1 MVFFPPIRT
10 FLLWVILLLV
20 TLFSGFFVLTNGLY
34 VDQIS
39 LANVTAED
47 VTLKWENGLNLEI
60 NHLQVDTSR
69 EDSGKISGIQI
80 QRALKAFQLLRKFI
94 PTITVRSLDYN
105 DFKIEILSRKQES
118 PHPVALTLNSEDL
131 HLEASLTQEQ
141 DNIRIDLQNF
151 SSINF
156 NSSATGTFLFDTK
169 TLQVHGEL
177 TANLAD
183 CLPVQLSII
192 ADLDSISFQGHG
204 TAETTTIKPLVDLFG
219 LDDDIQP
226 WIIEYLTGSSY
237 HLQKIGGTIPLR
249 DPAALLDTLFV
260 SVRVDDCTYTF
271 AQGLEPIKA
280 DYAEVILSR
289 GVLDI
294 RPHDA
299 TFYGQDG
306 GKSQL
311 DIDFN
316 DPKNILLTA
325 YIRTNVQAN
334 RDIFNLLTY
343 YNIRLPFLQTAG
355 TTDTDLT
362 LTINLNNEQVQ
373 AFGTFEVGKSMF
385 TYEGI
390 SYQVTGGR
398 IDLKGTGIILDG
410 LEIGWDNFFK
420 ARISGKIKPRESLM
434 DLTVEVKEVQ
444 VALKDT
450 VLALDQAV
458 NPLQLGYHT
467 RLGNSS
473 ITVAPSRWLL
483 GNTVVRLDSFSAPFD
498 FKQFSGKLPLTRLV
512 IPSMAELSIAGD
524 FNLKKQQADLQVK
537 LHHLQIQALGLDQ
550 ESLALAVHYD
560 KQLNITAGETSSWLL
575 AGTDIV
581 LSPFNI
587 SYSKDEIR
595 FDNVQIF
602 SVDFFD
608 TLVKGSYN
616 LREKQGQ
623 FHLKE
628 LLFSQKDR
636 TPFLKF
642 PDELR
647 LTVEIDT
654 GITKINLDE
663 LGLSLRSEKLGK
675 LDVDISDIGKL
686 LDLSPLLRRLKISA
700 GKFHLTSTTPS
711 SPLQFTGEVSSSYDF
726 LVQEE
731 IPQSDYVFSG
741 SYEKTGLSLVVNNDF
756 HVRYD
761 GTVTI
766 HSKNIGYNV
775 PALLRFNKDRP
786 KEKNLS
792 KKTDTPDIVLQ
803 ARDSFLFF
811 SKGRQI
817 LADTM
822 TLTASGDN
830 LDLNITHGPGEL
842 VIKVI
847 GNSFSLQGH
856 KLNDEF
862 MNAMVV
868 DAHVE
873 NGYLDAV
880 AEGTFDRFTAAFNTG
895 RILLKDYATL
905 NNILAVINTLPAL
918 ITFSLPN
925 YDRDGWP
932 VESMRMW
939 FDYDHGIATIKT
951 LELNSREM
959 DMRGTG
965 TVDLVNQQVQLD
977 INMITRAGQ
986 NMSKIPVIGYILAG
1000 DEKLPTLTFHVTGDL
1015 LNPDVESTV
1024 FEEIITSPFD
1034 MVLRTLVTPF
1044 KWAQELF
1051 HQNQT
1056 DESKPADDVNKIE
1069 HENVS
1074 SPQSN
1079 FNESR

>member
-10 FLLWVILLLV
+10 FLLWVMLLLV
-20 TLFSGFFVLTNGLY
+20 TLFSGFFVLTNGLH
-34 VDQIS
+34 VDHIS
-39 LANVTAED
+39 LANVSAEA

-60 NHLQVDTSR
+60 NHLQIDTSR
-69 EDSGKISGIQI
+69 KNSGKFSGIQI

-105 DFKIEILSRKQES
+105 SFRIKILSRKQGS
-118 PHPVALTLNSEDL
+118 PHPVTLTLNSKDL
-131 HLEASLTQEQ
+131 HLEAFLTREQ
-141 DNIRIDLQNF
+141 DTIRIDLRNF

-156 NSSATGTFLFDTK
+156 NSSATGTFLLDTK

-226 WIIEYLTGSSY
+226 WITEYLTGSSY
-237 HLQKIGGTIPLR
+237 HLQKIGGTIPLH
-249 DPAALLDTLFV
+249 DPAALLNTL
-260 SVRVDDCTYTF
+260 SASIRVDDCEYTF

-280 DYAEVILSR
+280 DYAEVTFSK
-289 GVLDI
+289 GVLYI
-294 RPHDA
+294 LPHDA
-299 TFYGQDG
+299 TFYGQNG
-306 GKSQL
+306 EQSRL
-311 DIDFN
+311 DINFN
-316 DPKNILLTA
+316 DPDNILLTVNINTRA
-325 YIRTNVQAN
+325 RADGSIV
-334 RDIFNLLTY
+334 NLLNY
-343 YNIRLPFLQTAG
+343 YDIQLPFLQAVGKTA
-355 TTDTDLT
+355 TDLT
-362 LTINLNNEQVQ
+362 LIINLNTEQVQ
-373 AFGTFEVGKSMF
+373 AFGTFEVGKSLF
-385 TYEGI
+385 TYEGTT
-390 SYQVTGGR
+390 YQVSGGR
-398 IDLKGTGIILDG
+398 IELKGTDIVLDG
-410 LEIGWDNFFK
+410 LNIGLKEFFS
-420 ARISGKIKPRESLM
+420 ARISGTIQPSTARKDLKI
-434 DLTVEVKEVQ
+434 EVKKVQ
-444 VALKDT
+444 IPLNDAILS
-450 VLALDQAV
+450 LDPSAG
-458 NPLQLGYHT
+458 PLQLDYHS
-467 RLGNSS
+467 RPKGSS
-473 ITVAPSRWLL
+473 ISAAPSHWLL
-483 GNTVVRLDSFSAPFD
+483 GETALHLDSFSAPFD
-498 FKQFSGKLPLTRLV
+498 FKQFSGKLPLTRLI
-512 IPSMAELSIAGD
+512 IPSMAELSIGGD

-550 ESLALAVHYD
+550 ESLALAVHYN
-560 KQLNITAGETSSWLL
+560 KELNITASETSSWLL

-581 LSPFNI
+581 LSPFTL

-608 TLVKGSYN
+608 TLIKGSYN
-616 LREKQGQ
+616 LRKKQGQ

-663 LGLSLRSEKLGK
+663 LGLSLRSEKLGR

-700 GKFHLTSTTPS
+700 GKFHLASTTPS

-731 IPQSDYVFSG
+731 IPQSNYVFSG
-741 SYEKTGLSLVVNNDF
+741 SYDKTGLNLVVNNDF

-766 HSKNIGYNV
+766 RSENIGYNV
-775 PALLRFNKDRP
+775 PALLQFNKDRP
-786 KEKNLS
+786 KEETRS
-792 KKTDTPDIVLQ
+792 KKPDTPDIVLQ

-811 SKGRQI
+811 RKGRQI

-822 TLTASGDN
+822 TLTARGDK

-847 GNSFSLQGH
+847 GDSFSLQGH

-862 MNAMVV
+862 MNAMIV

-932 VESMRMW
+932 VESIRMW
-939 FDYDHGIATIKT
+939 FDYDHGTARLKS
-951 LELNSREM
+951 LELNSQEM
-959 DMRGTG
+959 NMRGTG
-965 TVDLVNQQVQLD
+965 TIDLFNQQVQLD

-1000 DEKLPTLTFHVTGDL
+1000 DEELPTLTFHVTGDL
-1015 LNPDVESTV
+1015 LDPDVESTV

-1051 HQNQT
+1051 HQDQA
-1056 DESKPADDVNKIE
+1056 DESKPADEVNKTE
-1069 HENVS
+1069 YE
-1074 SPQSN
+1074 Q
-1079 FNESR
+1079 